1 MQEYKIFHFDNETNN
16 EVVFINSVED
26 LHFLVDD
33 IYNDISKN
41 NGTNFSV
48 LVDLFLRNGFSFN
61 RYVLLSF
68 DNGKYKSMIIN
79 PNDVSE
85 EIKRNIRNYLK
96 SNSKLLDN
104 SSLPKKMT
112 DFIKVY
118 N

>member
-1 MQEYKIFHFDNETNN
+1 MQEYKIFHFDNEINSK
-16 EVVFINSVED
+16 VVFINGMED
-26 LHFLVDD
+26 LHFLVDY
-33 IYNDISKN
+33 IYKDISKD

-68 DNGKYKSMIIN
+68 DKGKYKSMIIN

-85 EIKRNIRNYLK
+85 EIKRNVRNYLK
-96 SNSKLLDN
+96 NNSKVLDN
-104 SSLPKKMT
+104 SSLPKKMI
-112 DFIKVY
+112 DFIKLY